1 MRGRR
6 GWLLLPLIGLIPVVA
21 AVLASEWPFGGG
33 QLGSPR
39 AAAPAPTILVTLA
52 TATPAPVLTT
62 QAIAA
67 PPLAT
72 SAPTPASA
80 AAAPTAA
87 PGAAAVGL
95 AATPAR
101 SAAATS
107 QPATAASASAQSASG
122 SGLYTAY
129 RVQPGDTVKFVA
141 QMYGV
146 TPASVANASGLQNP
160 DRLQVGQVLTIP
172 NQSGWLYRVQPGET
186 LDQIAA
192 RTGVSSDAIATV
204 SHLTAASVRAGDV
217 ILVPDLAAATSK

>member
-95 AATPAR
+95 AATAAR

-107 QPATAASASAQSASG
+107 QPATAASASAQRASG